1 MNDMNTK
8 SSTTTGLNI
17 AMWVPL
23 VLPPL
28 FWAGNFVVGRAV
40 RGDVPPMTLAFSRHV
55 LALLCLLPFCW
66 GALRNEANRYW
77 EIRWHLVRVAL
88 TGLAG
93 FNLFI
98 YLGLHS
104 TTAANGLLLNST
116 IPVLIVLIGAGL
128 YGQKLRLP
136 QAAGMIVSCLGVL
149 AIIMQGDVDRL
160 VRMQFSRGDLIV
172 FIGMVCFALY
182 THWLRAIPADL
193 NRMGLLG
200 VQLLIASVA
209 LLPFFGWELMTGQ
222 RADWNIGSM
231 AATLY
236 VAVVASLAATLLY
249 MTGVSRVGAARAGL
263 FIHLIPIYGAI
274 LSTVL
279 LGETVHL
286 YHAFGFT
293 AILAGLAISNWQR
306 AHTSL
311 QSRSNS
317 ASM

>member
-1 MNDMNTK
+1 MNDLNMK
-8 SSTTTGLNI
+8 SSTTMGLNI

-28 FWAGNFVVGRAV
+28 FWAGNFVAGRAV
-40 RGDVPPMTLAFSRHV
+40 RDDVPPMTLAFSRHM

-66 GALRNEANRYW
+66 GSLRSEAHRYW
-77 EIRWHLVRVAL
+77 EIRWQLARVAL
-88 TGLAG
+88 TGLGG

-128 YGQKLRLP
+128 YGQKLRIQ
-136 QAAGMIVSCLGVL
+136 QAAGMAVSCLGVL

-160 VRMQFSRGDLIV
+160 VRMQFSHGDLIV
-172 FIGMVCFALY
+172 FIGMICFALY

-193 NRMGLLG
+193 NRVGLLG
-200 VQLLIASVA
+200 AQLLIASIA
-209 LLPFFGWELMTGQ
+209 LLPFFGWEFMTGQ
-222 RADWNIGSM
+222 RANWNIGSM
-231 AATLY
+231 VATFY
-236 VAVVASLAATLLY
+236 VAIVASLGATLLY

-274 LSTVL
+274 LSTVF

-286 YHAFGFT
+286 YHALGFT

-306 AHTSL
+306 AQNPHQSL
-311 QSRSNS
+311 NNS